1 VVVVMQDGGAL
12 RLSATNAKAAGLG
25 LAAGMTL
32 ADARARIPDIVV
44 HQDEAEEDR
53 AFLSRIAE
61 WCERYTPLV
70 MEEPPDGL
78 IMEIAGSTHLF
89 GGEEALL
96 GDAAARLSRLGLAVR
111 GAVASTPDCARAV
124 ARFGKGGMVLPGQE
138 GTVAAGLPVAALES
152 DAETHL
158 ALRRAGLKTLG
169 DLAAR
174 PRKAFAARFGGALVV
189 RLAGILG
196 EAERPLSPRR
206 PLPDFTCETRFAD
219 PIGLFEDIEAA
230 LGTLSESLCRLLEK
244 SGQGGRAFEAVFFR
258 ADGVTRRIRAL
269 SGRPLH
275 HAQALKTLM
284 IARLDA
290 LADPLDPGFGF
301 DAIRLSALRSDL
313 LSPDQQTFERGD
325 VDEAALAELV
335 DRLTARFGAGSVER
349 FEPLDSHVPERA
361 VLRRPA
367 IATGRKTETTWD
379 VPAKGEPPLRPLLLF
394 TPPQP
399 VETVAEV
406 PDGPPLRFRWRRVLH
421 EIVRMEGPE
430 RIAPEWWRD
439 GGETLSRDYYRVE
452 DVQGHRFWLFRH
464 GIYGREVGRATWY
477 IHGLFS

>member
-1 VVVVMQDGGAL
+1 MVVMQDGGAL
-12 RLSATNAKAAGLG
+12 RLSATDTKAAALG

-32 ADARARIPDIVV
+32 ADARARIPEIVV
-44 HQDEAEEDR
+44 HHDAAEEDH

-70 MEEPPDGL
+70 MEEPPDSL
-78 IMEIAGSTHLF
+78 MLEIAGSTHLF
-89 GGEEALL
+89 GGEHALL
-96 GDAAARLSRLGLAVR
+96 DDATGRLSRLGVAVR

-124 ARFGKGGMVLPGQE
+124 ARFGAGGIVRSGQE
-138 GTVAAGLPVAALES
+138 RAVAGRLPVAALES

-158 ALRRAGLKTLG
+158 ALRRAGLKTID

-219 PIGLFEDIEAA
+219 PIGLAEDIEAA
-230 LGTLSESLCRLLEK
+230 LGTLSETLCRLLEK
-244 SGQGGRAFEAVFFR
+244 SGQGGRAFEAAFFR
-258 ADGVTRRIRAL
+258 ADGVTRRIGAL

-275 HAQALKTLM
+275 NPQALKALM

-313 LSPDQQTFERGD
+313 LSPDQQTFERGAA
-325 VDEAALAELV
+325 DEAALAELV
-335 DRLTARFGAGSVER
+335 DRMTARFGADSIER
-349 FEPLDSHVPERA
+349 FEPLNSHVPERA
-361 VLRRPA
+361 VRRRPA
-367 IATGRKTETTWD
+367 IAAGKKAEMAWSE
-379 VPAKGEPPLRPLLLF
+379 PALGEPPLRPILLF

-406 PDGPPLRFRWRRVLH
+406 PDGPPLRFRWRRMLH
-421 EIVRMEGPE
+421 DIVRMEGPE
-430 RIAPEWWRD
+430 RIAPEWWRES
-439 GGETLSRDYYRVE
+439 GETLSRDYYRVE
-452 DVQGHRFWLFRH
+452 DAQGHRFWLFRH

-477 IHGLFS
+477 IHGLFA